1 MGPSAGAQAF
11 NENQLPSVTSLL
23 LITCPE
29 REVTGAAGTRRP
41 SCPRHPAGGQGV
53 APSPH
58 PLAYWA
64 GWGLRPTIDHPSRCP
79 KGPIFPRGSEGDWG
93 PRAAALTSA
102 VLSLLELSSFWCWEA
117 PRHRTP
123 SALLRDP
130 LLQGCVLL
138 PLSLSVPR
146 HPRLHP
152 RHVLC
157 RPSSTGPLESVA
169 WERRRVCPFQECG
182 FGFGESPFIVS
193 QRAPH
198 FTTSGG
204 QMGSLQKAG
213 HILAGG
219 RRHGHGSLVRS
230 PPGMA
235 GLSFSQTP
243 GGARVPLSLRI
254 TQALSAVLP
263 RGPRVAFSS

>member
-23 LITCPE
+23 LITCPK

-79 KGPIFPRGSEGDWG
+79 KGPIFPRGPEGDRG

-123 SALLRDP
+123 STLLRDP

-152 RHVLC
+152 RHVL
-157 RPSSTGPLESVA
+157 RWPSSTVHGAFGECGWGETPGLPFPGMWLWVWREPLHCVSKSPPLYHLWGPDGLAPEGRTHPRRQKARPRLPGPLA
-169 WERRRVCPFQECG
+169 TRN
-182 FGFGESPFIVS
+182 
-193 QRAPH
+193 
-198 FTTSGG
+198 
-204 QMGSLQKAG
+204 
-213 HILAGG
+213 
-219 RRHGHGSLVRS
+219 
-230 PPGMA
+230 
-235 GLSFSQTP
+235 
-243 GGARVPLSLRI
+243 GGAFIFPDAWQSTRALVP
-254 TQALSAVLP
+254 
-263 RGPRVAFSS
+263 